1 MLDHGH
7 RRRLISSRSRGRSA
21 FSLIE
26 LLISIAIISLL
37 IGLLMP
43 ALGRARERARSTVC
57 MANLRSIGQGTE
69 VYASDDPSH
78 LIPWYT
84 YPQHDGCDFVS
95 KFTPWVFGGFTA
107 PAPKVPDSAADSSLY
122 PVEVRPLN
130 RILAP
135 SVQGFDRQIDVFKCP
150 SDRSSSNPVPDTA
163 DPDGKYKLDEDKGRS
178 SWVANGSSFTL
189 NTRFMDNYATKDEG
203 GTGEFQVEN
212 APEYG
217 RRIAPHLVGGKAARF
232 IMWAETDFYS
242 NTAGAEGDPANSKAP
257 DLREGWHMEFS
268 RWSAA
273 FADGHVEYDYFDTRL
288 STGPDWTI
296 WEPR

>member
-1 MLDHGH
+1 VLDLWH
-7 RRRLISSRSRGRSA
+7 RRSLIAYRSRGRTA

-57 MANLRSIGQGTE
+57 MANLRQISQGTE
-69 VYASDDPSH
+69 YYASDDLSH

-84 YPQHDGCDFVS
+84 YPQHDGCDFVA

-107 PAPKVPDSAADSSLY
+107 PSPKAPDSAADSSLY

-150 SDRSSSNPVPDTA
+150 SDRMSSNAVPDES
-163 DPDGKYKLDEDKGRS
+163 DPEGKYKLDEDKGRS
-178 SWVANGSSFTL
+178 SWVANGSSYTL
-189 NTRFMDNYATKDEG
+189 NTRFMDNYASKDEG
-203 GTGEFQVEN
+203 GDGAFHVEN

-217 RRIAPHLVGGKAARF
+217 RRISPHLIGGKAARF

-257 DLREGWHMEFS
+257 DLRIGWHLEYS
-268 RWSAA
+268 RWGAA
-273 FADGHVEYDYFDTRL
+273 FADGHVEYDFFDTRL
-288 STGPDWTI
+288 STGPGWTI